1 MTFLLFILTSSAF
14 AFNVRRHT
22 EAIEAT
28 EAKENSEVRDIL
40 LTVKTTAKNHKTRV
54 KLLLDTWSQEALQN
68 VRFHHF

>member
-1 MTFLLFILTSSAF
+1 MTVLRFILISSAF

-22 EAIEAT
+22 EAIEA
-28 EAKENSEVRDIL
+28 KENSEDRDIL